1 MSRKSTID
9 TKDSHTGK
17 MLVMLENNTSKASHH
32 KNNSNSFQQQ
42 SQGNNANNSFIF
54 TENHTATSIDE
65 RKKDRQAFN
74 ERAHV
79 SHQAQVTQSYNKGKG
94 VLH

>member
-32 KNNSNSFQQQ
+32 KNNSNSFQQ

-65 RKKDRQAFN
+65 RKKERHAFN